1 MNSRTWHGQTSPVD
15 STVDTDGPCAGAM
28 VDVKLTETDLPWF
41 LEVTKIVPF
50 INAHARVSI
59 FQADT
64 ISGALPVGV
73 PDPRPERAQVVFVD
87 ETDCPGGECRE
98 LARRDLVQ
106 AGTGSSLWDNSANPL
121 PLTVESSKIGVRLVL
136 SDSASGPM
144 DCAAPLVDC
153 YDAGGSGGLLHIR
166 GWQEPG
172 TVLPTQDPKLRD
184 ARLFNGT
191 CTGAYFSSHTADCT
205 VGIEAE
211 LDFGS
216 NNPVTDFNAR
226 VTANLGGNQSYTLTY
241 DAATGLWRSAAVIP
255 VAAAAGPVSVNLH
268 WEKRRGTSDGD
279 SCGNGNNNPCQGDF
293 LGAQRVFAGSTAR
306 SGPVQN
312 MRVFEASEPLVDANS
327 LERCSTCTRDLVVEL
342 ALTPSLQNASSVSDP
357 PVVLRLTGSGSLTQA
372 LDCDPSKSRL
382 EDEIATGCTPSY
394 TKNTGTACPRPQRA
408 VGHPAALAMRR
419 DRHGQR
425 RRTRSPP
432 GSTSACSATRRRRP
446 APRPTT
452 GRASPTSP
460 SRTRASSRCS
470 SRASPRSAG
479 RGRAPSRS
487 PASRPST

>member
-1 MNSRTWHGQTSPVD
+1 M
-15 STVDTDGPCAGAM
+15 
-28 VDVKLTETDLPWF
+28 
-41 LEVTKIVPF
+41 
-50 INAHARVSI
+50 
-59 FQADT
+59 
-64 ISGALPVGV
+64 
-73 PDPRPERAQVVFVD
+73 
-87 ETDCPGGECRE
+87 
-98 LARRDLVQ
+98 
-106 AGTGSSLWDNSANPL
+106 
-121 PLTVESSKIGVRLVL
+121 
-136 SDSASGPM
+136 
-144 DCAAPLVDC
+144 
-153 YDAGGSGGLLHIR
+153 
-166 GWQEPG
+166 
-172 TVLPTQDPKLRD
+172 LPTQDPKLRD

-216 NNPVTDFNAR
+216 NNPVTDFGAR

-241 DAATGLWRSAAVIP
+241 DTATGLWRSAAVIP

-279 SCGNGNNNPCQGDF
+279 SCGNGNNNPCKGDF

-327 LERCSTCTRDLVVEL
+327 LERCSTCTHDLVVEL

-372 LDCDPSKSRL
+372 LDCDPTRASSRTRSPL
-382 EDEIATGCTPSY
+382 AARPSY
-394 TKNTGTACPRPQRA
+394 TKNRAPHARTTTCCGAPHSRGPASGPRRGSP
-408 VGHPAALAMRR
+408 
-419 DRHGQR
+419 
-425 RRTRSPP
+425 RTRSPP
-432 GSTSACSATRRRRP
+432 GSTCACSATRRRRP
-446 APRPTT
+446 APHPTT
-452 GRASPTSP
+452 GRASRTSRQSDP
-460 SRTRASSRCS
+460 SIVQVFLTRFGSF
-470 SRASPRSAG
+470 AG